1 MSTPIISAIEPCFD
15 DKRRNAISDGFR
27 RAVSKFG
34 ARTAITFRDRV
45 WSFNEI
51 DLAVGRVAR
60 ALLERGLSKGDRVV
74 ANGRNSDAYLILWL
88 ACTRA
93 GIIHVPTN
101 YALTAPEL
109 NYIVEQCRAS
119 AIVSDPH
126 LSEVVSQASVGTA
139 VSWVGQF
146 SGAIS
151 DVFDVL
157 EIAKDS
163 HADRLDDGLAIDLDI
178 AQILYTSGTTGT
190 PKGAAMSHRSLM
202 SEYTGCVIELQFTP
216 SDVALAALPLYHTAQ
231 MHSFTMP
238 QLLVGATTHI
248 IEGPDPDIVLPF
260 IEAKK
265 INSIWTTPTNV
276 VRMLRHP
283 NFAKHDLSSL
293 RNLYYGASI
302 MPEPVLAELRM
313 RIPGIRPF
321 NCYGQSE
328 TGPNVSVLRPEEHDA
343 RPTSIGRPN
352 LSVETRI
359 VDGEMNDVPAGV
371 HGEIVHRTPQLMACY
386 WDKPDETRQAFE
398 GGWFHSGD
406 VGYFDEE
413 GYLFLVDRIK
423 DIIKTGG
430 VIVASREVEDVL
442 FTHNAVAEVAVFGL
456 PDPDWI
462 EVVTAAVIL
471 RPGAS
476 INADELKSYARQ
488 SLAPFKVPKKILF
501 VEDLPRN
508 TAGKILKRELR
519 KLAIP
524 AEP

>member
-1 MSTPIISAIEPCFD
+1 MQVTDMSDVESCFD
-15 DKRRNAISDGFR
+15 DKRRNAIPDGFR
-27 RAVSKFG
+27 RAVGKFG
-34 ARTAITFRDRV
+34 GRIAITFRERSWTFQELDR
-45 WSFNEI
+45 
-51 DLAVGRVAR
+51 AVGRVAC
-60 ALLERGLSKGDRVV
+60 ALIERGLKKGDRIV
-74 ANGRNSDAYLILWL
+74 ANGRNSDTYLILWL

-101 YALTAPEL
+101 YALTAAEL
-109 NYIVEQCRAS
+109 RYIVEQCGAR

-126 LSEVVSQASVGTA
+126 LSAVVQQACRDTSVFLAGKFEDGDRG
-139 VSWVGQF
+139 SF
-146 SGAIS
+146 DILAIAS
-151 DVFDVL
+151 DRSAPLL
-157 EIAKDS
+157 EES
-163 HADRLDDGLAIDLDI
+163 HATDVDI

-202 SEYTGCVIELQFTP
+202 SEYNGCVIELQFAP
-216 SDVALAALPLYHTAQ
+216 SDIALAALPLYHTAQ
-231 MHSFTMP
+231 MHSFTTP

-248 IEGPDPDIVLPF
+248 VEGPDPDIVLPF
-260 IEAKK
+260 IERAK

-283 NFAKHDLSSL
+283 KFEKYDLSSL

-302 MPEPVLAELRM
+302 MPEPVLAELRL

-328 TGPNVSVLRPEEHDA
+328 TGPNVSVLKPEEHDA

-359 VDGEMNDVPAGV
+359 VDSSMNDVPCGV
-371 HGEIVHRTPQLMACY
+371 HGEIVHRTPQLMTCY
-386 WDKPDETRQAFE
+386 WDKPDETCQAFE

-462 EVVTAAVIL
+462 EIVTAAVIL
-471 RPGAS
+471 RTGETVTEE
-476 INADELKSYARQ
+476 ELRLFARK
-488 SLAPFKVPKKILF
+488 SLAPFKVPKRILF
-501 VEDLPRN
+501 VDDLPRN

-519 KLAIP
+519 QLAIP
-524 AEP
+524 A